1 MIFFSKNMF
10 TLNMF
15 KAVYRRALKV
25 DILVYILLFSI
36 KLQFIPVSLFFCK
49 LRRGIFFIYK
59 MHCFEWRRRE

>member
-1 MIFFSKNMF
+1 MIFFSNNMF

-15 KAVYRRALKV
+15 KAVYRRALSV

-49 LRRGIFFIYK
+49 LRHGIFFIYK